1 MQDENKKR
9 HNVIVFST
17 PTCPWCVRV
26 KQYLKEKNITFKDVD
41 VSKDMA
47 AAMEMVR
54 KSGQQGVP
62 QLWIDGRV
70 VVGFNKPLIDN
81 YLGIN

>member
-1 MQDENKKR
+1 MAGKE
-9 HNVIVFST
+9 HNIIVFST
-17 PTCPWCVRV
+17 PSCPWCARV
-26 KQYLKEKNITFKDVD
+26 KQYLQGLNINFKNVNVAVD
-41 VSKDMA
+41 QR

-70 VVGFNKPLIDN
+70 VVGFNKNLIDQ
-81 YLGIN
+81 YLNIT

>member
-1 MQDENKKR
+1 MDKKQ
-9 HNVIVFST
+9 HKIIVFST
-17 PTCPWCVRV
+17 PNCPWCARV
-26 KQYLKEKNITFKDVD
+26 KQYLQSLKIFFKDVD
-41 VSKDMA
+41 VSKDQI

-70 VVGFNKPLIDN
+70 VVGFDKNKIDQ
-81 YLGIN
+81 YLNIA

>member
-1 MQDENKKR
+1 MTGKE
-9 HNVIVFST
+9 HNIIVFST
-17 PTCPWCVRV
+17 PSCPWCARV
-26 KQYLKEKNITFKDVD
+26 KQYLQGLNINFKNVNVAVD
-41 VSKDMA
+41 QR

-70 VVGFNKPLIDN
+70 VVGFNKNLIDQ
-81 YLGIN
+81 YLNIT

>member
-1 MQDENKKR
+1 MTKN
-9 HNVIVFST
+9 HTVIVFST
-17 PTCPWCVRV
+17 PSCPWCVRV
-26 KQYLKEKNITFKDVD
+26 KEYLRGKNIVFKDVD
-41 VSKDMA
+41 VSRDQT

-70 VVGFNKPLIDN
+70 VVGFDQNKIN
-81 YLGIN
+81 QYLELN